1 MSEITFY
8 DANVSVAA
16 SQIGTSV
23 LLNTSV
29 TGRLVTP

>member
-1 MSEITFY
+1 MNEITFY

-29 TGRLVTP
+29 TGRLVAP